1 MDRSHRARSLDTV
14 ARDLLSPQGVVTPL
28 SGSEFRLLKIFLERP
43 NRVLSRD
50 QLIELSLGREQSPF
64 DRSIDVQV
72 SRLRHRMNEDAREP
86 VIIKTVR
93 NGGYVLAVP
102 VEAEA

>member
-1 MDRSHRARSLDTV
+1 MLDTI
-14 ARDLLSPQGVVTPL
+14 ARDLISPQGMVTPL
-28 SGSEFRLLKIFLERP
+28 SGVEFRLLKIFLDRP

-50 QLIELSLGREQSPF
+50 LLIDMSLGKEAGPF

-72 SRLRHRMNEDAREP
+72 SRVRRRLNEDAREP

-102 VEAEA
+102 VEIEP